1 MLLTVAQVIK
11 DLLPLCLRVQNIFA
25 VGQPDRSL
33 QYVQFCL
40 EQSECYP
47 RNCVCPRVGCE
58 LALVL
63 SWPRGEG
70 CNGCGC

>member
-1 MLLTVAQVIK
+1 MLLTVAQIIK

-40 EQSECYP
+40 EQSGHLNVTLGIVFAQE
-47 RNCVCPRVGCE
+47 
-58 LALVL
+58 
-63 SWPRGEG
+63 
-70 CNGCGC
+70 